1 MGLRCQEIAGIRRED
16 VLDSEGSLR
25 VVKGKGGVERI
36 LPLHPAVAAALSA
49 LPMPRSG
56 WMFTRP
62 QGGAFTGPSL
72 SQDFNRFLRSAG
84 VTGSAHTLRH
94 WFGTNLYK
102 QSHDIRLTQEMLGH
116 ANIVT
121 TAIYTAFDHR
131 AATEAVSAISF
142 APDDAPTPRRLTVM
156 EGGLAS

>member
-1 MGLRCQEIAGIRRED
+1 MH
-16 VLDSEGSLR
+16 
-25 VVKGKGGVERI
+25 GKGSQGGPYGPE
-36 LPLHPAVAAALSA
+36 ALS
-49 LPMPRSG
+49 
-56 WMFTRP
+56 
-62 QGGAFTGPSL
+62 QN
-72 SQDFNRFLRSAG
+72 FNYFLRSAG

-94 WFGTNLYK
+94 WFGTNLYA
-102 QSHDIRLTQEMLGH
+102 QSHDIRLTQEVLGH

-156 EGGLAS
+156 EGGLAG